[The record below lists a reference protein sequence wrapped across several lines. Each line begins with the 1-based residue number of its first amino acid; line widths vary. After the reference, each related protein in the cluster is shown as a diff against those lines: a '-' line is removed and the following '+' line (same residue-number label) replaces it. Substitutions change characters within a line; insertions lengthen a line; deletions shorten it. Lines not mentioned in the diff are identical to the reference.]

1 LPLPADAPPFVHDDA
16 VYCAAVLDA
25 WYAALLHDAGAGA
38 LLARA
43 DSIGIASTTN
53 LFLPGFL
60 AEAEIANL
68 ERDTQF
74 ALRVLRRRP
83 VALPGFTELRAG
95 FFLGRAR
102 AAAAV
107 GETPEAREA
116 YGDYLRLRAEAE
128 PSLRPVTDSVRA
140 ELARL
145 GP

>member
-1 LPLPADAPPFVHDDA
+1 VRDDA
-16 VYCAAVLDA
+16 LYCAAILDA
-25 WYAALLHDAGAGA
+25 WHAALTRDASARA
-38 LLARA
+38 LLVRA
-43 DSIGIASTTN
+43 DSIGIASTTSY
-53 LFLPGFL
+53 FLPGFL

-68 ERDTQF
+68 EGDARF

-83 VALPGFTELRAG
+83 VAVPNFTELRAG

-107 GETPEAREA
+107 AERSEAREA
-116 YGDYLRLRAEAE
+116 YGDYLRLRAGAE
-128 PSLRPVTDSVRA
+128 PSLAAKTDSARA